1 MAESF
6 ISMVINQL
14 ASSLTGD
21 KTGEYW
27 PVHDAPWIFY
37 WMLLDFLLDVPGFS
51 TGYNLDFPLDVQDAL
66 CVANS

>member
-27 PVHDAPWIFY
+27 PVHDATWIFH
-37 WMLLDFLLDVPGFS
+37 WMLLDFSLDAIWIFHWMH
-51 TGYNLDFPLDVQDAL
+51 LDVQDAL